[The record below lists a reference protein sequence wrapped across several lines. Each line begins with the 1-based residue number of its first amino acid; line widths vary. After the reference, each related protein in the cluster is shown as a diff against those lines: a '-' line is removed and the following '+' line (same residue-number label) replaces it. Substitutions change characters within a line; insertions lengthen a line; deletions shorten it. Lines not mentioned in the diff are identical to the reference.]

1 MDGNDRRDFLLAAGL
16 GSAAL
21 ALATALGTAAGRNV
35 DDPDW
40 TAAYYATARTT
51 GEVSA

>member
-21 ALATALGTAAGRNV
+21 ALAAGDVKAETLPPAKEEKPAASHQVRGLRHQ
-35 DDPDW
+35 P
-40 TAAYYATARTT
+40 
-51 GEVSA
+51 